1 MRVRNEQYLGV
12 KLELSFVSTET
23 GEPDTTGDWVE
34 WLGRAG
40 DYPNAAGWF
49 LFPKTDWWTL
59 SQQDLWA
66 NAEEFIAPGLYA
78 YDWRRTPP
86 DPSFTYSTTATIR
99 RVGSKVPVKVR
110 WDKVTY
116 RNPDGEIA
124 RETEEYVL
132 PGSTGVAEATFTVPD
147 GSLGDCWTFVEHA
160 RIFVPMVSS
169 Y

>member
-1 MRVRNEQYLGV
+1 MRLRHQHYLGV
-12 KLELSFVSTET
+12 KLELSFLSTET
-23 GEPDTTGDWVE
+23 GQPDLTGDWEE
-34 WLGRAG
+34 WLAPAG
-40 DYPNAAGWF
+40 KIANAAGWF
-49 LFPKTDWWTL
+49 MSAKEDWWRL
-59 SQQDLWA
+59 SQEDSWA
-66 NAEEFIAPGLYA
+66 NGEEFTSPGLYA

-110 WDKVTY
+110 WDKVTF
-116 RNPDGEIA
+116 RVPVGEIA